1 MKPLVILEDSDEDFA
16 AIYDA
21 LQRAEVTNP
30 ILRLSDG
37 ELCLELLL
45 APTKRRLDPCL
56 LLLDLNLPG
65 MDGRSVLVELKE
77 HATLCMLPVVIFTTS
92 ANPSDVTACY
102 RAGANSYHIKPLD
115 VPTFRQVIYDI
126 ARYWLNEAILP

>member
-1 MKPLVILEDSDEDFA
+1 MKPLVILEDSDEDYA

-21 LQRAEVTNP
+21 LQRAQVTNP

-45 APTKRRLDPCL
+45 APNKRRLEPCL

-65 MDGRSVLVELKE
+65 MDGRTVLTEIKAQAALK
-77 HATLCMLPVVIFTTS
+77 TFPVVIFTTS
-92 ANPSDVTACY
+92 ANPSDVSACY

-115 VPTFRQVIYDI
+115 VPAFRQTISTI
-126 ARYWLNEAILP
+126 AHYWLTEVILS

>member
-1 MKPLVILEDSDEDFA
+1 MKTLVILEDSDEDFA

-21 LQRAEVTNP
+21 LQRAQVTNP

-45 APTKRRLDPCL
+45 APANRRLNPCL

-65 MDGRSVLVELKE
+65 MDGRSVLAELKA
-77 HATLCMLPVVIFTTS
+77 HATLRMLPVVIFTTS
-92 ANPSDVTACY
+92 ANPTDVIACY

-115 VPTFRQVIYDI
+115 VPAFRQVIYDI
-126 ARYWLNEAILP
+126 ARYWLNEAMLP